1 MQCLVTKRTE
11 TGDFI
16 KSAHFKIV
24 PTKNVM
30 DILTGICIIFI
41 HKYKS
46 FREGSGRNF
55 EILYFLK
62 YNRVKENSG

>member
-16 KSAHFKIV
+16 KSAHFEIV

-41 HKYKS
+41 HEYKG
-46 FREGSGRNF
+46 FGEGNGRNF
-55 EILYFLK
+55 EIF
-62 YNRVKENSG
+62 

>member
-16 KSAHFKIV
+16 KSVHFEIV

-30 DILTGICIIFI
+30 DIPTGICIIFI
-41 HKYKS
+41 HKYKG
-46 FREGSGRNF
+46 FREVSGQNF

-62 YNRVKENSG
+62 CSQVKENTG

>member
-1 MQCLVTKRTE
+1 
-11 TGDFI
+11 
-16 KSAHFKIV
+16 
-24 PTKNVM
+24 M